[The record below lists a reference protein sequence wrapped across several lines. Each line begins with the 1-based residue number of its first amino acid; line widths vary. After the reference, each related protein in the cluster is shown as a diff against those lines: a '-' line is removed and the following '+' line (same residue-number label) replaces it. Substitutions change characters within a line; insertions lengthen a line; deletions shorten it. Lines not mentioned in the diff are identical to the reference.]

1 MLFCTVLYASNEEE
15 EEEGEEE
22 ENMMKKLKVEY
33 VRRIW
38 WESNELKEWA
48 KRQ

>member
-1 MLFCTVLYASNEEE
+1 MYAWMARCDVMLFCTVLYASNEEE

-33 VRRIW
+33 VRRI
-38 WESNELKEWA
+38 
-48 KRQ
+48 